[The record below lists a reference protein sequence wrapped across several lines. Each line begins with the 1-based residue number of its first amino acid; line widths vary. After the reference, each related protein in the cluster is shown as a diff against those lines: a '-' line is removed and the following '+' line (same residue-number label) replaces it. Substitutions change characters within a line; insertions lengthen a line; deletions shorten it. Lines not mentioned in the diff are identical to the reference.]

1 MNTDFVDVN
10 RQQTFELGAPVNPL
24 TGLRAGGG
32 TAIDERQLRP
42 FEGNFGNH

>member
-1 MNTDFVDVN
+1 MNTDFVEVN
-10 RQQTFELGAPVNPL
+10 RQQAFELGTPVDTL

-42 FEGNFGNH
+42 FEGDFGDN